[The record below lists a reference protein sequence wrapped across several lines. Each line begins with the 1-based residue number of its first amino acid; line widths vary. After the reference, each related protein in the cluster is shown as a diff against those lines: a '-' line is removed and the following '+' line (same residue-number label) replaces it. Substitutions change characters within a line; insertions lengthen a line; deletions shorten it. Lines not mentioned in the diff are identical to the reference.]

1 MLRMK
6 NISNVL
12 KVIVGLFILYQYW
25 YNSSNGH
32 IMTSDECRGLL
43 YLAVAAF
50 AILCPIDFSIFIK
63 NWKEVNKEAEKIK
76 KEVVDTTGEDDK

>member
-6 NISNVL
+6 NISNIL

-25 YNSSNGH
+25 YNSRAGH
-32 IMTSDECRGLL
+32 IMSSDECRGLL
-43 YLAVAAF
+43 YIAIASF

-63 NWKEVNKEAEKIK
+63 NWKEATKVAKDVKEEVNKE
-76 KEVVDTTGEDDK
+76 